1 MRTAARV
8 YHSAI
13 RQLLPP
19 RRQGRRDAM
28 ESAADAKLTQPSG
41 NRSVAKDWLR
51 ALELTAQ
58 IAAHPGRTLAHVVDE
73 LAQAHGDAPAL
84 LSHDEC
90 LDYRALAARAN
101 RYANWAL
108 EQNVAKGDVVA
119 LLMPNCAE
127 YLAVWLGVSRVGGV
141 IALINTNLADRA
153 LAHCIDIVAPKHV
166 IVAASLTQAFTSAL
180 PHLAGGAKIWA
191 HGEDVHTWPRIDEA
205 VARLPAEPPA
215 ASEHPAVTIDDLA
228 LLIYTSGTTG
238 LPKAAK
244 VDHGRVLMWS
254 YWFAGLM
261 NTQPGDRMYNCL
273 PMYHSIGGVAAIGSV
288 LVSGGSVFVREK
300 FSARE
305 FWDDVVRFDCTLF
318 QYIGELCRYLVT
330 AAPHPLERAHQLRL
344 ACGNGLRLDVW
355 REFETRFRIPR
366 ILEFYAATEGNVTL
380 FNVEGKP
387 GAIGRPPSF
396 LAHRLPATLVKFD
409 FETNAPVRDARGLC
423 VRCAVNEVGE
433 ALGRI
438 GNERGDIGRRFKGY
452 TSAQDTEKKIL
463 RDVFE
468 PGDAWFRTGDLM
480 RRDDKG
486 FFYFVDRIGDTF
498 RWKGEN
504 VATSEVAAVLCEFD
518 GVADASVAGVE
529 IPGCDGKAGMSV
541 LVADRTIDLA
551 ALRRHLVERLPSYAR
566 PLFVTIRKEIEVTGT
581 FKHSK
586 AAGSLSYDP
595 AATADPIY
603 FNDPAR
609 EAFVRLDADLYRRI
623 RGGEMRF

>member
-1 MRTAARV
+1 MDSLT
-8 YHSAI
+8 
-13 RQLLPP
+13 
-19 RRQGRRDAM
+19 DAN
-28 ESAADAKLTQPSG
+28 LTQAGDS
-41 NRSVAKDWLR
+41 RSVAKDWLR

-58 IAAHPGRTLAHVVDE
+58 ITAYPARTLAHVVDE
-73 LAQAHGDAPAL
+73 VARTHGDSPAL
-84 LSHDEC
+84 LSHDAR
-90 LDYRALAARAN
+90 LDYRALAGRAN
-101 RYANWAL
+101 RYARWAL
-108 EQNVAKGDVVA
+108 EQNLAKGDVVC

-127 YLAVWLGVSRVGGV
+127 YLAVWLGISRMGGV
-141 IALINTNLADRA
+141 VALLNTNLTDRA
-153 LAHCIDIVAPKHV
+153 LAHCIDVAAPKHV
-166 IVAASLTQAFTSAL
+166 IVAAGLTQAFASAL
-180 PHLAGGAKIWA
+180 PHLTGGAEIWA
-191 HGEDVHTWPRIDEA
+191 HGTGGHGWPRIDEA
-205 VARLPAEPPA
+205 VKKFPAEAPA
-215 ASEHPAVTIDDLA
+215 AGEYPPVTIDDLA

-244 VDHGRVLMWS
+244 VDHGRVLTWS

-261 NTQPGDRMYNCL
+261 NTKPSDRMYNCL

-288 LVSGGSVFVREK
+288 LVAGGSVFVREK

-318 QYIGELCRYLVT
+318 QYIGELCRYLVK

-387 GAIGRPPSF
+387 GAIGRAPSF

-409 FETNAPVRDARGLC
+409 FAANAPLRDAHGLC
-423 VRCAVNEVGE
+423 VPCGVNEVGE

-438 GNERGDIGRRFKGY
+438 GGERGDIGRRFKGY
-452 TSAQDTEKKIL
+452 TSAEDTEKKIL

-480 RRDDKG
+480 RRDEKG

-504 VATSEVAAVLCEFD
+504 VATSEVAAALCEFD
-518 GVADASVAGVE
+518 GVADAAVTGVE
-529 IPGCDGKAGMSV
+529 IPGCDGKAGIAV
-541 LVADRTIDLA
+541 LVAGGNIDLS
-551 ALRRHLVERLPSYAR
+551 ALRRHLVERLPPYAR
-566 PLFVTIRKEIEVTGT
+566 PLFVTIRKEIEITGT
-581 FKHSK
+581 FKHRK
-586 AAGSLSYDP
+586 PAGSASYDP
-595 AATADPIY
+595 AASTDPIY

-609 EAFVRLDADLYRRI
+609 DAFVRLDADLYRRI
-623 RGGEMRF
+623 RGGEIRL